1 MSELTPINPSPV
13 VPAIK
18 KTGREQRQNQH
29 KRKKQAEDD
38 STLVEQTPVSDQ
50 PAQHIDEIV

>member
-13 VPAIK
+13 VPTIK
-18 KTGREQRQNQH
+18 KIGREQRQNQH

-38 STLVEQTPVSDQ
+38 ATLVEQTQAHDQ